1 MPRPALPSRSA
12 RLPRL
17 AVTLPTDTTWA
28 GVRRVALRAALT
40 AVAVPVAT
48 GLAIMAGERLR
59 RHRHPLDAP
68 FPTAPP
74 TDAQV
79 GRTTT
84 TVYTSG
90 HDLYD
95 AMLEAIRGAK
105 HHVFLE
111 TFIWKADEVG
121 QAFKQAL
128 ADAAARGVAV
138 YVVYDGFA
146 NLVVPPS
153 FFRFPR
159 AVHVLR
165 FPVLRPGILWGG
177 IRYSGRDH
185 RKLLVVDDEVGFVG
199 GYNLGDLYAAHWRDT
214 HLRLEG
220 PAVWELRNSF
230 VDFWNRWRRPRL
242 PVLQDVGSPSW
253 LPQLRAARNAPSD
266 LVFPIR
272 GIYLDA
278 IDRATSHVHITQAY
292 FIPDREI
299 LAALLAAARRGVD
312 VRVLVPERSNH
323 VVADW
328 LARGH
333 YATLLRGGVR
343 IFLYQG
349 AMIHAKTATID
360 GRWSTVGTAN
370 IDRLSLTGN
379 YEINLEIVDRDVAR
393 TLEDVF
399 AMDLG
404 NARELTLAAWERRP
418 AFQKVGER
426 LVAPLGPLL

>member
-1 MPRPALPSRSA
+1 M
-12 RLPRL
+12 
-17 AVTLPTDTTWA
+17 
-28 GVRRVALRAALT
+28 ALRAALA
-40 AVAVPVAT
+40 AVAVPVGT

-74 TDAQV
+74 TDAKV
-79 GRTTT
+79 DRTTT

-95 AMLEAIRGAK
+95 AMLAAIRGAR

-111 TFIWKADEVG
+111 TFIWKDDEVG
-121 QAFKQAL
+121 HAFKRAL
-128 ADAAARGVAV
+128 VDAAARGVAV

-146 NLVVPPS
+146 NLVVPQS
-153 FFRFPR
+153 FFRFPPE
-159 AVHVLR
+159 VNVLR

-185 RKLLVVDDEVGFVG
+185 RKLLVVDDQVGFVG
-199 GYNLGDLYAAHWRDT
+199 GYNLGSLYAAHWRDT

-242 PVLQDVGSPSW
+242 PVLQDVGSPTW

-299 LAALLAAARRGVD
+299 LEALLDAARRGVD

-333 YATLLRGGVR
+333 YTTLLRGGVR

-379 YEINLEIVDRDVAR
+379 YEINLEIVHREVAR
-393 TLEDVF
+393 TLEHVF

-404 NARELTLAAWERRP
+404 NSRELTLADWERRP
-418 AFQKVGER
+418 AYQKVGER